1 MHNLPNSIAAIAA
14 SNIPINFHMFLMANC
29 GEILRFL
36 FYMNLTVISLNV
48 MMKGRYSSFSGGI
61 CFVFSEWILEPS
73 FQNNGAASVTTVS
86 HCL

>member
-1 MHNLPNSIAAIAA
+1 
-14 SNIPINFHMFLMANC
+14 
-29 GEILRFL
+29 
-36 FYMNLTVISLNV
+36 MNLTVITVISLNV